1 MLITN
6 DSQVESIFNSYITSN
21 EPNARYSNYEME
33 LKNIKKVLVDLSIL
47 LAYDLEPCQE
57 IINIKHIHINGIS
70 YPIFKECLINYLDKT
85 EKKLTTMFI
94 AEQSSAP
101 IEEIVERDAKALVT
115 DQEKIKDTIAL
126 TDDIG
131 LIMLHRSLFIL
142 KKKFE
147 MHEKEIKEIYKKY
160 NEGVEDPFYII
171 DFEKVRPCLVEIGKK
186 VGFDFD
192 RMDNFNDVVREE
204 INVGDVDYFSNEEL
218 MLKFVDFLRVER
230 RKYNFIYKEKK
241 TKEHFNLEDYK
252 YYVPTGVDELKK
264 EFIETI
270 KEEKEEDKED
280 EKVLEVIKEEERKSN
295 LDLPKENKNV
305 DNVNIGS
312 ELGSE
317 GQSSSNLVLSP
328 IKNNDKT
335 EQLSPSQNDKTI
347 TNQQQSIIGE
357 ETKRSLSPI
366 SHNDNKQNND
376 SNNIEEE
383 NNVINTSKIRG
394 RKISMSSL
402 NEPNEEIDSPKVNAP
417 IIPKFNTHSYTKYYL
432 FIETLPLIIADFITG
447 EGNVVILDHGDEL
460 RDELRS
466 LFDNEITTRMGS
478 EASMNINI
486 FKTEKLKDY
495 LLSLAKVDKN
505 ISTYENM
512 LLKEQITKDNKF
524 LIEKALASLKV
535 KKDILSR
542 RVLTIQNDTN
552 TYNEYEEKIKYE
564 NNDIVN
570 DISKVVSKADMN
582 YIEENSNNNITTT
595 IKDISNVN
603 INNVT
608 NDSKNF
614 SISITQRNNQSAIT
628 TISGYLKIK
637 PKKKMTKE
645 EKREMAKKEI
655 FYFYSHQHTMVGYKS
670 TFDTIKDKMEHMNL
684 SEFCKFCI
692 EFKILVTKE
701 KVIEIFKKSAENT
714 KDMNYSNFDTAL
726 QKIALEINKEKIRLT
741 KKRIFRLENSKK
753 GNNTELNAMKNMQI
767 DDEIKKNK
775 EDISKLKSKTNEEL
789 NEELYLYLEIDE
801 EKEYRQKMK
810 GFILP
815 YNNNFGALKQLPKL
829 NIFRHPKKLDIK
841 TAREIKM
848 LLEQRK
854 DEVEKEKRKIN
865 RLKGIERELQKIN
878 LEKKTRSKSNTP
890 SIPNNSIN
898 LKQIKAKKIYL
909 KSPSNSN
916 MLNEN
921 AKQIN
926 FNYINNNNK
935 PIIQEPPV
943 NLPIS
948 NDRSESRFIMEKSNS
963 GVIIDYVPKEEPKNN
978 KFTWD
983 TLEKTSSNN
992 IVNEDDIKKLIY

>member
-204 INVGDVDYFSNEEL
+204 IKVGDVDYFSNEEL

-505 ISTYENM
+505 ISTYENL

-701 KVIEIFKKSAENT
+701 KVKEIFKKSAENT

-789 NEELYLYLEIDE
+789 NEELDHY
-801 EKEYRQKMK
+801 
-810 GFILP
+810 
-815 YNNNFGALKQLPKL
+815 
-829 NIFRHPKKLDIK
+829 
-841 TAREIKM
+841 
-848 LLEQRK
+848 
-854 DEVEKEKRKIN
+854 
-865 RLKGIERELQKIN
+865 
-878 LEKKTRSKSNTP
+878 
-890 SIPNNSIN
+890 
-898 LKQIKAKKIYL
+898 
-909 KSPSNSN
+909 
-916 MLNEN
+916 
-921 AKQIN
+921 
-926 FNYINNNNK
+926 
-935 PIIQEPPV
+935 
-943 NLPIS
+943 
-948 NDRSESRFIMEKSNS
+948 
-963 GVIIDYVPKEEPKNN
+963 
-978 KFTWD
+978 
-983 TLEKTSSNN
+983 
-992 IVNEDDIKKLIY
+992 